1 MMLYKVITISSQKLR
16 VRAEPSINSDV
27 VGHLYK
33 DNIYE
38 CEPVNDEW
46 ARTTSADTGVIGYV
60 SRDYLQPCKP
70 VNDDITIT
78 FTRDELKSIVD
89 YINSLLGE

>member
-1 MMLYKVITISSQKLR
+1 MLYKVVTVSSQKLR

-33 DNIYE
+33 DNIYD
-38 CEPVNDEW
+38 CESVNDEW

-60 SRDYLQPCKP
+60 SRDYLQPCNP
-70 VNDDITIT
+70 IIDDITIT
-78 FTRDELKSIVD
+78 FKREELKAMVD
-89 YINSLLGE
+89 YINRLLGE

>member
-1 MMLYKVITISSQKLR
+1 MLYKVITVSSQKLR
-16 VRAEPSINSDV
+16 VRKEPSINSDV

-33 DNIYE
+33 NNVYE

-46 ARTTSADTGVIGYV
+46 ARTTSADTDVIGYV
-60 SRDYLQPCKP
+60 SRDYLQLCTSIS
-70 VNDDITIT
+70 DDITIT
-78 FTRDELKSIVD
+78 FSRAELKTMVD

>member
-1 MMLYKVITISSQKLR
+1 MLYKVVTASSQKLR
-16 VRAEPSINSDV
+16 VRAAPSINSDV

-33 DNIYE
+33 DNIYD

-46 ARTTSADTGVIGYV
+46 ARTASVDTGVIGYV
-60 SRDYLQPCKP
+60 SRDYLQPCEP
-70 VNDDITIT
+70 VNDDVTIT
-78 FTRDELKSIVD
+78 FSRDELKSMID

>member
-1 MMLYKVITISSQKLR
+1 MLYKVITVSSQKLR

-33 DNIYE
+33 DNTYD
-38 CEPVNDEW
+38 CETVNDEW
-46 ARTTSADTGVIGYV
+46 ARTTSADTGVTGYV
-60 SRDYLQPCKP
+60 SRAYLQPCESA
-70 VNDDITIT
+70 NNDITIT
-78 FTRDELKSIVD
+78 FTRDELKSMAD

>member
-1 MMLYKVITISSQKLR
+1 MLYKVMTVSSQKLR
-16 VRAEPSINSDV
+16 VRKEPSINSDV

-33 DNIYE
+33 DNIYD

-46 ARTTSADTGVIGYV
+46 ARATSADTGVIGYV
-60 SRDYLQPCKP
+60 SRDYLQLCTPIA
-70 VNDDITIT
+70 DDVTIT
-78 FTRDELKSIVD
+78 FSRAELKSMVD

>member
-1 MMLYKVITISSQKLR
+1 MMCKVITISSQKLR
-16 VRAEPSINSDV
+16 VREEPSINSNV

-33 DNIYE
+33 NNVYE

-46 ARTTSADTGVIGYV
+46 ARATSADTGVIGYV
-60 SRDYLQPCKP
+60 SRDYLQLCAQIA
-70 VNDDITIT
+70 DDVTIT
-78 FTRDELKSIVD
+78 FSRAELKSMID

>member
-1 MMLYKVITISSQKLR
+1 MLYKVTTVSSKRLR

-27 VGHLYK
+27 VGYLYK
-33 DNIYE
+33 DNVYE
-38 CEPVNDEW
+38 CDPVNDEW

-60 SRDYLQPCKP
+60 SRDYLEPCAP
-70 VNDDITIT
+70 ISDDITIT
-78 FTRDELKSIVD
+78 FTRDELTLMVD

>member
-33 DNIYE
+33 DNIYD

-46 ARTTSADTGVIGYV
+46 ARATSADTGVIGYV
-60 SRDYLQPCKP
+60 SRGYLQLCAPI
-70 VNDDITIT
+70 VDDVTIT
-78 FTRDELKSIVD
+78 FSRAELKSMVD
-89 YINSLLGE
+89 YINSLLEG

>member
-1 MMLYKVITISSQKLR
+1 MLYKVMTVSSQKLR

-33 DNIYE
+33 DNVYE

-46 ARTTSADTGVIGYV
+46 ARATSADTGVIGYV
-60 SRDYLQPCKP
+60 SREYLQMCVPTI
-70 VNDDITIT
+70 DDITIT
-78 FTRDELKSIVD
+78 FSRAELKSIVD
-89 YINSLLGE
+89 YINRLLGE

>member
-1 MMLYKVITISSQKLR
+1 MLYKVITISSQKLR

-46 ARTTSADTGVIGYV
+46 ARATSADTGVIGYV
-60 SRDYLQPCKP
+60 SRDYLQPCESVK
-70 VNDDITIT
+70 NDVTIT
-78 FTRDELKSIVD
+78 FTSEELKAMVD
-89 YINSLLGE
+89 YINNLLGE

>member
-1 MMLYKVITISSQKLR
+1 MLYKVITISSQKLR

-27 VGHLYK
+27 VGYLYK

-46 ARTTSADTGVIGYV
+46 ARATSADTGVTGYV
-60 SRDYLQPCKP
+60 SRDYLQTCEP

-78 FTRDELKSIVD
+78 FTRDELKSMVD
-89 YINSLLGE
+89 YINSLLGA

>member
-1 MMLYKVITISSQKLR
+1 MLYKVITVSSQKLR
-16 VRAEPSINSDV
+16 VRAEPSINSIV

-46 ARTTSADTGVIGYV
+46 ARTTSADTAVIGYV
-60 SRDYLQPCKP
+60 SRDYLQSCGP
-70 VNDDITIT
+70 VNDDVTIT
-78 FTRDELKSIVD
+78 FTRAELKSMVD

>member
-1 MMLYKVITISSQKLR
+1 MLYKVITVSSQKLR
-16 VRAEPSINSDV
+16 VRAEPSINSDI

-33 DNIYE
+33 NNVYD

-60 SRDYLQPCKP
+60 SRDYLQPCEHA
-70 VNDDITIT
+70 NDDITIT
-78 FTRDELKSIVD
+78 FTRTELKSMVD

>member
-1 MMLYKVITISSQKLR
+1 MLYKVMTVSSQKLR

-33 DNIYE
+33 DNIYD

-46 ARTTSADTGVIGYV
+46 ARATSADTGIIGYV
-60 SRDYLQPCKP
+60 SRDYLQLCTPIA
-70 VNDDITIT
+70 NDVT
-78 FTRDELKSIVD
+78 FTFSRTELKSMID
-89 YINSLLGE
+89 YINSLFGE

>member
-1 MMLYKVITISSQKLR
+1 MLYKVITVSSQKLR

-33 DNIYE
+33 DNIYD

-46 ARTTSADTGVIGYV
+46 ARTTSADTDVIGYV
-60 SRDYLQPCKP
+60 SRDYLEPCVP
-70 VNDDITIT
+70 ISDDITIT
-78 FTRDELKSIVD
+78 FTRAELRSMVD

>member
-1 MMLYKVITISSQKLR
+1 MLYKVVTVSSQKLR
-16 VRAEPSINSDV
+16 VRKEPSINSDV

-38 CEPVNDEW
+38 CEPADDDW
-46 ARTTSADTGVIGYV
+46 ARATSADTGVIGYV
-60 SRDYLQPCKP
+60 SREYLQLCTPI
-70 VNDDITIT
+70 VDDVTIT
-78 FTRDELKSIVD
+78 FSRDELKSMVD

>member
-16 VRAEPSINSDV
+16 VRAEPSINSNV

-46 ARTTSADTGVIGYV
+46 VRTTSADTGVIGYA
-60 SRDYLQPCKP
+60 SLDYLQPCEP
-70 VNDDITIT
+70 VNDDVTIT
-78 FTRDELKSIVD
+78 FSRAELKSMVD

>member
-1 MMLYKVITISSQKLR
+1 MLYKVVTVSSQKLR

-33 DNIYE
+33 DNVYE

-46 ARTTSADTGVIGYV
+46 ARATSADTGVNGYV
-60 SRDYLQPCKP
+60 SRDYLQLCNPII
-70 VNDDITIT
+70 DDITIT
-78 FTRDELKSIVD
+78 FKRDELKAMVD

>member
-1 MMLYKVITISSQKLR
+1 MLYKVMTVSSQKLR
-16 VRAEPSINSDV
+16 VRKEPSINSDV

-33 DNIYE
+33 DNIYD

-46 ARTTSADTGVIGYV
+46 TRATSADTGVIGYV
-60 SRDYLQPCKP
+60 SRDYLQLCTPIA
-70 VNDDITIT
+70 DDVTIT
-78 FTRDELKSIVD
+78 FSRAELKSMVD

>member
-1 MMLYKVITISSQKLR
+1 MLYKVMTVSSQKLR

-33 DNIYE
+33 DNIYD

-46 ARTTSADTGVIGYV
+46 ARVTSADTGVIGYV
-60 SRDYLQPCKP
+60 SRDYLQLCNL
-70 VNDDITIT
+70 VVDDITIT
-78 FTRDELKSIVD
+78 FKREELKAMVD
-89 YINSLLGE
+89 YINRLLGA

>member
-1 MMLYKVITISSQKLR
+1 MLYKVTTVSSKKLR

-27 VGHLYK
+27 VGYLYK
-33 DNIYE
+33 DNAYE

-46 ARTTSADTGVIGYV
+46 AQATSADTGVVGYV
-60 SRDYLQPCKP
+60 SLDYLEPCVP
-70 VNDDITIT
+70 IADDITIT
-78 FTRDELKSIVD
+78 FTRAELKSMID

>member
-1 MMLYKVITISSQKLR
+1 MLYKVITISSQKLR

-33 DNIYE
+33 DNIYD

-46 ARTTSADTGVIGYV
+46 ARATSADTDVIGYV
-60 SRDYLQPCKP
+60 SREYLQMCVPTI
-70 VNDDITIT
+70 DDITIT
-78 FTRDELKSIVD
+78 FSRAELKSIVD
-89 YINSLLGE
+89 YINRLLGE

>member
-1 MMLYKVITISSQKLR
+1 MLYKVITISSQKLR

-46 ARTTSADTGVIGYV
+46 ARATSADTGVIGYV
-60 SRDYLQPCKP
+60 SRDYLQMCAPIA
-70 VNDDITIT
+70 DDVTIT
-78 FTRDELKSIVD
+78 FTRAELKSTVD

>member
-1 MMLYKVITISSQKLR
+1 MLYKVITISSQKLR
-16 VRAEPSINSDV
+16 VRAEPSINSNV

-33 DNIYE
+33 NNVYE

-46 ARTTSADTGVIGYV
+46 ARTTSADTGAIGYV
-60 SRDYLQPCKP
+60 SRDYLRPCNP
-70 VNDDITIT
+70 AENDITIT
-78 FTRDELKSIVD
+78 FTRTELKSMVD

>member
-1 MMLYKVITISSQKLR
+1 MLYKVITNSAKKLR

-33 DNIYE
+33 DNIYD

-46 ARTTSADTGVIGYV
+46 ARATSADTGVNGYV
-60 SRDYLQPCKP
+60 SRDYLQLCTPI
-70 VNDDITIT
+70 VDNVTIT
-78 FTRDELKSIVD
+78 FSRAELKSMVD
-89 YINSLLGE
+89 YINGLLGE

>member
-1 MMLYKVITISSQKLR
+1 MLYKVITISSQKLR
-16 VRAEPSINSDV
+16 VRAEPAINSDV

-33 DNIYE
+33 DNIYN

-46 ARTTSADTGVIGYV
+46 ARAASADTGVIGYV
-60 SRDYLQPCKP
+60 SRDYLQLCTSIA
-70 VNDDITIT
+70 DDVTIT
-78 FTRDELKSIVD
+78 FSRAELKSVID

>member
-46 ARTTSADTGVIGYV
+46 ARTTSADTVVVGYV
-60 SRDYLQPCKP
+60 SREYLQLCVPIS
-70 VNDDITIT
+70 DDVTIT
-78 FTRDELKSIVD
+78 FSRAELKSMID
-89 YINSLLGE
+89 YINSLLGA

>member
-1 MMLYKVITISSQKLR
+1 MLYKVITISSKKLR

-33 DNIYE
+33 DNIYD
-38 CEPVNDEW
+38 CEAVNDEW
-46 ARTTSADTGVIGYV
+46 ARATSEDTGVIGYV
-60 SRDYLQPCKP
+60 SRDYLQPCDP
-70 VNDDITIT
+70 ANNDVAIT
-78 FTRDELKSIVD
+78 FTRDELKSMAD

>member
-1 MMLYKVITISSQKLR
+1 MLYKVITIRSQKLR

-46 ARTTSADTGVIGYV
+46 ARATSADTGVIGYV
-60 SRDYLQPCKP
+60 SCDYLQPCEQI
-70 VNDDITIT
+70 NDDVTIT
-78 FTRDELKSIVD
+78 FTRAELKSMID